1 MDLTVAGRGE
11 SGLGKKTDA
20 RVEEGNPGLVRA
32 MHDIA
37 LNETPENRKKVY
49 EALLGSMLLVP
60 VPEIPADLSGLGPG
74 LHTATSKTL
83 IQLRRITDRNQTQ
96 VTTAFTDLEALRNWD
111 PNTPYLGLNAPDLFR
126 LVMGTDIQ
134 EVAINPF
141 DPIRKMIR
149 PGGRVTRAE
158 LELLAKR
165 IVPGSPESKTAQ
177 FQLKANE
184 KVLIGRP
191 ANPPSPAVAEL
202 LRSTAASLPSISEL
216 YVFQMATQAGSS
228 HTVIGINVSE
238 DVSREQQ
245 DEIARSLGA
254 SVQAELKTG
263 QSLDFMFLRGAMREQ
278 IRGLGALIFRRE

>member
-1 MDLTVAGRGE
+1 MTFTE
-11 SGLGKKTDA
+11 SGPEKKTDV
-20 RVEEGNPGLVRA
+20 RIEEGNPVLVRA

-37 LNETPENRKKVY
+37 LNENPENRKKVY

-74 LHTATSKTL
+74 LHTATSKTQ
-83 IQLRRITDRNQTQ
+83 IQLRRVIDRNQIPI
-96 VTTAFTDLEALRNWD
+96 TTAFTDLEALKNWD

-141 DPIRKMIR
+141 DPARKMIR
-149 PGGRVTRAE
+149 AGGRVTRAE
-158 LELLAKR
+158 LEPLANR
-165 IVPGSPESKTAQ
+165 VVPGSAESKTVQ
-177 FQLKANE
+177 FRLRANE

-191 ANPPSPAVAEL
+191 ASPPSPAVEAL
-202 LRSTAASLPSISEL
+202 LRSTAASFAAIAEL
-216 YVFQMATQAGSS
+216 YVFQMATQAGPSR
-228 HTVIGINVSE
+228 TVIGINLGE
-238 DVSREQQ
+238 DVSREKQ

-254 SVQAELKTG
+254 SVQAELKGG

-278 IRGLGALIFRRE
+278 IRKLGAVIFRRE